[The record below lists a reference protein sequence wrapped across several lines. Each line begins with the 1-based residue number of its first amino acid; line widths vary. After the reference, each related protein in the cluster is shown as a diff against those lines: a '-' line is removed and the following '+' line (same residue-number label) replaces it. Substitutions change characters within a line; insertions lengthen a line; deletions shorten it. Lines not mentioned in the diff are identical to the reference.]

1 MRYFQLNNVKFYD
14 MLNYLTIYL
23 TTFIGSN
30 QFLKSL
36 SSLTILYILF
46 QSGQKVRVVML
57 IKLSEK
63 DAALRR
69 KSLTKG

>member
-1 MRYFQLNNVKFYD
+1 

-23 TTFIGSN
+23 TSLIGSN
-30 QFLKSL
+30 QFMKSL
-36 SSLTILYILF
+36 SSLSILYILF
-46 QSGQKVRVVML
+46 QSGQKVRILML